1 MGYPTVVE
9 WAYTTQPISYIV
21 FHIDRLSFDFICFGQ
36 TFRPESDLSS
46 DVYHKIAQTF

>member
-1 MGYPTVVE
+1 MNYVIKDIHL
-9 WAYTTQPISYIV
+9 TTQPISYIV

-36 TFRPESDLSS
+36 TFRPESD